1 MSPFSPLAG
10 RVEVQAAARRESS
23 GQAMACPNL
32 SYWIWTHPYWM
43 GFRGNCSMMVH
54 GTSVALRGKGW
65 RVVGPE
71 KRRELTRGGI
81 VGRANSIL

>member
-1 MSPFSPLAG
+1 
-10 RVEVQAAARRESS
+10 
-23 GQAMACPNL
+23 
-32 SYWIWTHPYWM
+32 
-43 GFRGNCSMMVH
+43 MMVH

>member
-23 GQAMACPNL
+23 GRAVACPNL
-32 SYWIWTHPYWM
+32 SYWIWTQQD
-43 GFRGNCSMMVH
+43 GFQGELQHDGPWDLCGSQEARVGE
-54 GTSVALRGKGW
+54 
-65 RVVGPE
+65 VVGPE